1 MKLVRFG
8 PIGEERPG
16 LIDPSGGIRD
26 LSGEI
31 GDVAG
36 DALSDAALDRLRG
49 LDVETLPPVE
59 GTPRLGPCVGSVGK
73 VVCIGLNYSDHAAEA
88 GMDVP
93 PEPIVFMKAT
103 SALCGP
109 DDGIELPR
117 GSTATDWEVELAVVI
132 GRHAKNIAEAEA
144 FDHIAGYSILNDVSE
159 RDFQIR
165 HSGQWVK
172 GKSHDTFGP
181 LGPWLVTRDEVPD
194 PQILPLHLD
203 LNGTRMQEGTTA
215 TMVYSVAFLVAYL
228 SRFMSLHP
236 GDVIATG
243 TPPGVG
249 MGQKP
254 DPVYLKP
261 GDRLDLGIA
270 GLGTQRQTV
279 RASA

>member
-8 PIGEERPG
+8 PVGEERPG
-16 LIDPSGGIRD
+16 LIDPSGRIRD

-31 GDVAG
+31 ADVAG
-36 DALSDAALDRLRG
+36 DALSDSALDRLRA
-49 LDVETLPPVE
+49 LDIETLPQVE
-59 GTPRLGPCVGSVGK
+59 GAPRLGPCVGSVGK

-88 GMDVP
+88 GMEVP

-132 GRHAKNIAEAEA
+132 GKHAKNIAEADA
-144 FDHIAGYSILNDVSE
+144 VDHIAGYSILNDVSE

-215 TMVYSVAFLVAYL
+215 TMVYPVAFLVAYL